1 VLNADV
7 SRKRRQGD
15 EADEPLQFMSPEQ
28 YRKKFGR
35 EPVLPEPNTEP
46 WPDAGGRQG
55 WMMPWPPPTVIVVMA
70 EWTGT
75 FLWNRS
81 PDRAVF
87 ADDYVL
93 DPEVLGLTTR
103 LAERLTS
110 WNDRYGMGTINAA
123 WWDEGWSLAQDLQHE
138 FDRRGLEVEVLY
150 HDFDGEER
158 ATRDGR
164 RSRR

>member
-1 VLNADV
+1 
-7 SRKRRQGD
+7 
-15 EADEPLQFMSPEQ
+15 MSPEQ
-28 YRKKFGR
+28 YRKKFGQ

-46 WPDAGGRQG
+46 SPDAEG
-55 WMMPWPPPTVIVVMA
+55 WQDWTMPWPPPTVIVVMA

-93 DPEVLGLTTR
+93 DPEVLGLTIR

-110 WNDRYGMGTINAA
+110 WNDRYGTGTINAG

-150 HDFDGEER
+150 HDFDGQER
-158 ATRDGR
+158 STRDGR
-164 RSRR
+164 RSHR